1 MTAILRAYST
11 LFYFILFTT
20 VSGLAW
26 SSDTQL
32 SSSQLNKL
40 SEERQ
45 WLDLLHYHEVGV
57 FSQTGSQIDDPEF
70 FLSPKGAQNPL
81 AELEATL
88 AAFAGSNPEF
98 VQNRC
103 LYPARLFW
111 LKSRLGADYF
121 GPEVTCPDFEKWR
134 NELSADGLTLIFPAA
149 YLNSPSSMFGHTLM
163 RLDSANSKSELLA
176 YSINYAAN
184 ADPDDNELVFSY
196 KGLSGGYPGVFSV
209 LPYYE
214 KVKEYNYLESRDVWE
229 YQLDITDDELEQ
241 FVRHI
246 WEVKDA
252 HFDYYFFTEN
262 CSYHLLTLLDAAS
275 DRFELSKEF
284 STDVI
289 PADTVRVL
297 NEKGLIKAAS
307 FRPSMQTTLQHR
319 LKTSNKKTETLAI
332 ELVEKIG
339 EPVGDLLSASELT
352 PTEKAQALEL
362 AVSLARYKAKQ
373 EQDNASAYNKRSIR
387 LLSARSKLG
396 NLDTFTETPTP
407 AIRDDEGHRSHRWL
421 VRVGDDQTGTYT
433 GLDLRMSY
441 HDFLDP
447 VSGYIP
453 GAQLEIIHLKTKIYT
468 KSGSVQLDE
477 FRAIDIASFSPRD
490 DFIKPISWFVS
501 TGLTRN
507 EHQVDELMPYLTA
520 GPGLSYALASWEN
533 SSLIGTGLL
542 STRLFADNDLN
553 KGHVLE
559 SGPKIHFSLQ
569 HSKLSTQ
576 IYWERHYNL
585 SGADLDQQKVFLG
598 SGIATSNAT
607 SIRAGAS
614 YVETD
619 LASGKRLYDTQGEI
633 GVAWYF

>member
-1 MTAILRAYST
+1 MTAIRRAYST
-11 LFYFILFTT
+11 LFYFILCMTA
-20 VSGLAW
+20 SGLSW
-26 SSDTQL
+26 SSDTT
-32 SSSQLNKL
+32 SSSQLGKL
-40 SEERQ
+40 AEERQ

-57 FSQTGSQIDDPEF
+57 FSQSGSQIDDPEF
-70 FLSPKGAQNPL
+70 FLSPIGAQNPL
-81 AELEATL
+81 AELEATI
-88 AAFAGSNPEF
+88 AAFASSNPDF
-98 VQNRC
+98 KQNRC
-103 LYPARLFW
+103 LYPARLYW
-111 LKSRLGADYF
+111 LKSQLGAQYF
-121 GPEVTCPDFEKWR
+121 GTDIACPDFEKWR

-163 RLDSANSKSELLA
+163 RLDSSNSKSELLA

-229 YQLDITDDELEQ
+229 YQLDITNDELEQ

-319 LKTSNKKTETLAI
+319 LKTSNSETEKLAI
-332 ELVEKIG
+332 ELVENL
-339 EPVGDLLSASELT
+339 EQPVGELLNAYQLNS
-352 PTEKAQALEL
+352 TEKAQALEL

-373 EQDNASAYNKRSIR
+373 EKENAAAYNKRSIR

-407 AIRDDEGHRSHRWL
+407 AIRDDEGHRSHRLL
-421 VRVGDDQTGTYT
+421 VRAGEDQTGTYA

-447 VSGYIP
+447 VAGYIP
-453 GAQLEIIHLKTKIYT
+453 GAQLEIIHFKTKVYT
-468 KSGSVQLDE
+468 DSGSVQLDE

-507 EHQVDELMPYLTA
+507 EHQIDELMPYLTA
-520 GPGLSYALASWEN
+520 GPGLSYALGTWEDA
-533 SSLIGTGLL
+533 SLIGTGLL
-542 STRLFADNDLN
+542 STRLFADNDLD

-559 SGPKIHFSLQ
+559 AGPKIHVALQ
-569 HSKLSTQ
+569 HSALSTQ
-576 IYWERHYNL
+576 LYWERHYKL
-585 SGADLDQQKVFLG
+585 SGAELDQQKTFLG
-598 SGIATSNAT
+598 SGIAITNSA

-633 GVAWYF
+633 GLAWYF